1 MNKED
6 YVKVINEK
14 LDGNSKKI
22 VLNQINNYYDAESYE
37 LGKSKYA
44 VGDDVYLKKGTLL
57 HGTSKNLEGLKSIV
71 KTGLIASWF
80 VGERDIEGN
89 SGYIGKYPS
98 SVGVWNLQE
107 NYFLRDYID
116 FYSGGSAF
124 YYNLNDD
131 KQEREIVPFS
141 KMNNFINNFIGKD
154 FAAWRVEQTKEARFL
169 PNLVQTKVQVGII
182 FNGDNQY
189 IKQLLNCDILD
200 QNNINDSD
208 VKDFVNPN
216 YYEKFI
222 VDRKNKDIFFT
233 NRESAVLFGIPSNFI
248 EGILVG
254 RDYEKDKK
262 ILTEIKMLLPNCYI
276 CNLDGKVIVE

>member
-14 LDGNSKKI
+14 LSGNSKRI
-22 VLNQINNYYDAESYE
+22 VLNQIDNYYDAESYE
-37 LGKSKYA
+37 LGKSKYV

-57 HGTSKNLEGLKSIV
+57 HGTYKNLEGLKNIV
-71 KTGLIASWF
+71 KNGLIASWF
-80 VGERDIEGN
+80 VGERDIKGS
-89 SGYIGKYPS
+89 SGYIAKYPS
-98 SVGVWNLQE
+98 SVGIWNLQD
-107 NYFLRDYID
+107 NYFLKDYID

-141 KMNNFINNFIGKD
+141 KMNNFINNFIAKD
-154 FAAWRVEQTKEARFL
+154 FVAWRVEQTKEARFL
-169 PNLVQTKVQVGII
+169 PNLVQTKVQIGII
-182 FNGDNQY
+182 FNGDNKY
-189 IKQLLNCDILD
+189 IKQLLNCDILN

-262 ILTEIKMLLPNCYI
+262 ILTEIKELLPNCYI